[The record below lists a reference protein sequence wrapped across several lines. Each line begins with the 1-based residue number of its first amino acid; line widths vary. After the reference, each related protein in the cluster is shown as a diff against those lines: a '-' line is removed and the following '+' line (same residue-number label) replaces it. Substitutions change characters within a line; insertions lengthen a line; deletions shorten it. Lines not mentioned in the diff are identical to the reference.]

1 MISGFILST
10 FEQSYKKL
18 KKRPFIELFD
28 ETEVGDTDFTIDTE
42 IWSLQNKINLFHN
55 DGEANL
61 DVAETLSSLDD
72 NIVNFE

>member
-1 MISGFILST
+1 MILGYILSM

-18 KKRPFIELFD
+18 KKRPFIELFG
-28 ETEVGDTDFTIDTE
+28 ETKVDDTDYTIDTE
-42 IWSLQNKINLFHN
+42 IWSLQNKINLFQN

-61 DVAETLSSLDD
+61 DGADTLSSLDD

>member
-1 MISGFILST
+1 MILGFILSM

-28 ETEVGDTDFTIDTE
+28 ETDVDDSDYSIDTE
-42 IWSLQNKINLFHN
+42 IWSLQNKMNLFQN
-55 DGEANL
+55 DGEANF
-61 DVAETLSSLDD
+61 DGAETLSFLDD